1 MQLIS
6 SYLYPNKL
14 DVYTSAPD
22 WNNPRYSKV
31 YNRNLKIYRSVDNR
45 IDLQV
50 RNCDQKAY
58 DLTAIPLPAG
68 QSLAV
73 VFNIITRE
81 GKNLVLSKECVPFL
95 LSDNSTSSYTK
106 GQVRA
111 TISSVDVAEL
121 EPGYYNYT
129 VVQEIRKTI
138 NDNEYTVVSRTALY
152 SDSQYGA
159 ISTLEVMDDIL
170 GQVEQSS
177 EIDAF
182 RLVDPLSRDNRSGEY
197 YISSL
202 VDTNRNI
209 QTAQSLH
216 TFQFYCTNY
225 TGRIEIEGSLEKN
238 SDPKNWVPVLP
249 PFDVVDADNL
259 YKNVVGKW
267 NWLRVRHSTDTSGD
281 AKFVVGQSNTGS
293 YSVALY
299 DGGSSYK
306 LGDIITIIGSV
317 LSGSNGVNDLNITV
331 TGVNYLGSITSF
343 TYDGVSISGTR
354 SFVLNG
360 TGISS
365 SGIID
370 KILYR

>member
-22 WNNPRYSKV
+22 WNNLRYNKV

-58 DLTAIPLPAG
+58 DLTTVTLESG
-68 QSLAV
+68 QTLAV
-73 VFNIITRE
+73 IFNIITRE
-81 GKNLVLSKECVPFL
+81 GKNLVLSKECDNFL
-95 LSDNSTSSYTK
+95 LADESTSSLTK

-111 TISSVDVAEL
+111 TLTITDIANL

-129 VVQEIRKTI
+129 IVQEIRNTI
-138 NDNEYTVVSRTALY
+138 SPSEHTVVSRTVLY
-152 SDSQYGA
+152 ADSQFGA
-159 ISTLEVMDDIL
+159 ISTLEVLDDVL
-170 GQVEQSS
+170 GQVEQSLEVS
-177 EIDAF
+177 AFKLIDPRA
-182 RLVDPLSRDNRSGEY
+182 RDNRESEFY
-197 YISSL
+197 VSSII
-202 VDTNRNI
+202 DTNRNI

-216 TFQFYCTNY
+216 TFQIYCTNY
-225 TGRIEIEGSLEKN
+225 TGRVQIEGSLDN
-238 SDPKNWVPVLP
+238 DSDPSNWVTIRSR
-249 PFDVVDADNL
+249 DVVDETMFYENIT
-259 YKNVVGKW
+259 GKY
-267 NWLRVRHSTDTSGD
+267 NWFRVRHSTDTSGD
-281 AKFVVGQSNTGS
+281 AKFVVGQSTNGS
-293 YSVALY
+293 YAVSLY
-299 DGGSSYK
+299 DGGSSYTV
-306 LGDIITIIGSV
+306 GDVITIIGSV
-317 LSGSNGVNDLNITV
+317 LGGANGVNDLNITV
-331 TGVNYLGSITSF
+331 TAVNYLGSIVSF
-343 TYDGVSISGTR
+343 TYSGTSISGVR

>member
-22 WNNPRYSKV
+22 WNNLRYNRV

-58 DLTAIPLPAG
+58 DLTAITLGSG
-68 QSLAV
+68 QTLAV

-81 GKNLVLSKECVPFL
+81 GKNLVLSKECAGFAL
-95 LSDNSTSSYTK
+95 TDGSTSSLTK
-106 GQVRA
+106 GQIRA
-111 TISSVDVAEL
+111 TLTDSEVRDL

-129 VVQEIRKTI
+129 IVQEIRNTI
-138 NDNEYTVVSRTALY
+138 SPSEYSVVSKTVLY
-152 SDSQYGA
+152 ADSQYGA
-159 ISTLEVMDDIL
+159 ISTLEVLDDVL
-170 GQVEQSS
+170 GQVESS
-177 EIDAF
+177 TTVDAF
-182 RLVDPLSRDNRSGEY
+182 RLSDPLARDNREGEF

-202 VDTNRNI
+202 IDTNRNI

-225 TGRIEIEGSLEKN
+225 TGRVEIEGSLDKSASPSE
-238 SDPKNWVPVLP
+238 WVTIRTRDTIDETM
-249 PFDVVDADNL
+249 FYENI
-259 YKNVVGKW
+259 VGKY
-267 NWLRVRHSTDTSGD
+267 NWFRIRHSTDNSGD
-281 AKFVVGQSNTGS
+281 AKFVVGQSTNGS
-293 YSVALY
+293 YAVSLY
-299 DGGSSYK
+299 DGGSSYVI
-306 LGDIITIIGSV
+306 GDDITIIGSA
-317 LSGSNGVNDLNITV
+317 LGGANGVNDLSIIV
-331 TGVNYLGSITSF
+331 TAVNYLGSITSF
-343 TYDGVSISGTR
+343 TYSGTSISGVR
-354 SFVLNG
+354 SYVLNG

-365 SGIID
+365 SGIVD